1 MLNGEWSLKNFSDIE
16 NTFFYTKT
24 GRNEKLIIQHSG
36 LFMGCRFSEIG
47 IVHSNNI
54 DLFSR
59 KLFLSILRNDN
70 KWIKI

>member
-24 GRNEKLIIQHSG
+24 GRNEKLIMQHSG

-47 IVHSNNI
+47 IVHSKKI
-54 DLFSR
+54 DLFSE
-59 KLFLSILRNDN
+59 KKTFSIFRNDN
-70 KWIKI
+70 IWIKI